1 MMIMIFATNEFSEGI
16 EIRGIVI
23 YVISLHIQ
31 HL

>member
-1 MMIMIFATNEFSEGI
+1 MIMIFATNEI
-16 EIRGIVI
+16 VAKIRGIVI